1 MAGPVLTIE
10 YCTGCNWLLRAAWLA
25 QEALSTFGR
34 DLGQVA
40 LVPGEGGVF
49 EIRLD
54 GETLWERR
62 RDGGFP
68 EAKALKQRI
77 RDRIDP
83 ARDLGHVDA
92 GR

>member
-1 MAGPVLTIE
+1 MAGPALSIE

-25 QEALSTFGR
+25 QEALQTFGR

-40 LVPGEGGVF
+40 LVPGGGGIF

-68 EAKALKQRI
+68 EAKELKQRI

-83 ARDLGHVDA
+83 ARDLGHVD
-92 GR
+92 GRR